1 MPSLDYKM
9 LEKIFVANYYTVV
22 SSLYVDSE
30 DDSQK

>member
-1 MPSLDYKM
+1 